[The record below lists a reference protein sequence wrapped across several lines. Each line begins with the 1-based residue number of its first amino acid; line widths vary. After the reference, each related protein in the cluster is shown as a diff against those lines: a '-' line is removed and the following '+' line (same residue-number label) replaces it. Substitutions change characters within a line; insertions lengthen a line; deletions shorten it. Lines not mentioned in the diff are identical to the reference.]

1 FRRRERTG
9 TFRVLGPNLHRPL
22 RADLSDFD
30 CTVPLRVFSG
40 DGSEVVP
47 NPLGIHSRGPR
58 EFVHG
63 QGPARAVQ
71 GGLHDGAL
79 VHSFASPAASG
90 LGPSAG
96 IAKSSSN
103 GRSVFIDNR
112 FTQISPDGKS
122 FCHSLTFS
130 KRPRTSRVMNTVT
143 APQTLHAG
151 S

>member
-1 FRRRERTG
+1 TVVGPVMFRSLCG
-9 TFRVLGPNLHRPL
+9 
-22 RADLSDFD
+22 ALSRFD
-30 CTVPLRVFSG
+30 RTVPMGVFSG

-47 NPLGIHSRGPR
+47 HPLGIHSRGPG

-79 VHSFASPAASG
+79 VHSLASPEASG

-112 FTQISPDGKS
+112 FT
-122 FCHSLTFS
+122 
-130 KRPRTSRVMNTVT
+130 
-143 APQTLHAG
+143 
-151 S
+151 